1 MVRNFGKGGKG
12 AKKMKNSVE
21 SNRILLFKEA
31 GQEYAVVQDMLGHG
45 RCTCACTD
53 NVPRLGIIRGN
64 MRKGAINRVC
74 KGDVVLVSLREFQDQ
89 KADIVHLYTA
99 DEVRAL
105 QAYGELPST
114 STQSGNS
121 EDEFVEFS

>member
-21 SNRILLFKEA
+21 SNRILLFKEV

-53 NVPRLGIIRGN
+53 NVSRLGIIRGN
-64 MRKGAINRVC
+64 MRKGATNRVY
-74 KGDVVLVSLREFQDQ
+74 KGDTVLVSLREFQDQ
-89 KADIVHLYTA
+89 KADIVHLYTT

-114 STQSGNS
+114 QSGDP